1 VLYLDSSA
9 LVKLAV
15 AEKESQALR
24 GLLAFG
30 SDLASSALARTEVP
44 RAIAPQGELAV
55 RRAMRVLAQIELIAI
70 DDAILDS
77 AARLGPPTLRTL
89 DAIHIASA
97 LALEDAL
104 ESIVT
109 YDTRMAAAATTLGI
123 RVSAPA

>member
-1 VLYLDSSA
+1 MLYLDSSA
-9 LVKLAV
+9 IVKLVREEA
-15 AEKESQALR
+15 SSFALR
-24 GLLAFG
+24 EFLVARSTLV
-30 SDLASSALARTEVP
+30 SSVIARVEVL
-44 RAIAPQGELAV
+44 RAAARQQPSPVLVA
-55 RRAMRVLAQIELIAI
+55 RLVLAEIELIAV

-89 DAIHIASA
+89 DAIHLASA

-123 RVSAPA
+123 SVSAPA